1 MRIRSRVTLCVHER
15 VAPVCGQVAPREC
28 GQEAPYA
35 REQRVYTNGLKH
47 AQTMDFLNLC
57 TLMVSR
63 SFNSVHK
70 LGYFASSSGFWRSVY
85 TIARRGYAAG

>member
-28 GQEAPYA
+28 GQAAPRECGQAAPYA

-57 TLMVSR
+57 TLMVSPL
-63 SFNSVHK
+63 VQ
-70 LGYFASSSGFWRSVY
+70 
-85 TIARRGYAAG
+85 

>member
-28 GQEAPYA
+28 GQAAPRECGQAAPRECGQAAPYA

-57 TLMVSR
+57 TLMVSPL
-63 SFNSVHK
+63 VQ
-70 LGYFASSSGFWRSVY
+70 
-85 TIARRGYAAG
+85 